1 MNNKRTPEEL
11 EIMKKGLICDDN
23 PLPNFKKKKTEKTPP
38 FPDKDLDKLYKDV
51 DSGLMPEIDSDSL
64 KKFWE
69 NQKKGS

>member
-1 MNNKRTPEEL
+1 MNNKRTPEEQ
-11 EIMKKGLICDDN
+11 EIMKKGLICDGK
-23 PLPNFKKKKTEKTPP
+23 PLPNFKKKKKEKTPP

-51 DSGLMPEIDSDSL
+51 DSELMPEVDSDSL

>member
-1 MNNKRTPEEL
+1 MNNKRTPEEQ

-38 FPDKDLDKLYKDV
+38 LLDKDLDKLYKDV
-51 DSGLMPEIDSDSL
+51 DSELMPKVDLDSL